1 MNKINVSICS
11 CPVCYPQG
19 ARLFKELDR
28 ILCANLKEQIVLT
41 GSSCE
46 SPCMAI
52 GARVDGEPIA
62 YATAG
67 DILRAIRRHLRPAR
81 VAA

>member
-1 MNKINVSICS
+1 MKKINVSICS

-41 GSSCE
+41 GSSCDE
-46 SPCMAI
+46 LCKAPN
-52 GARVDGEPIA
+52 VLVNGEQIVN
-62 YATAG
+62 ATAG
-67 DILRAIRRHLRPAR
+67 DILQSIRKHLRPIR
-81 VAA
+81 MAA

>member
-1 MNKINVSICS
+1 MKKINVSICS

-46 SPCMAI
+46 KTCTPR
-52 GARVDGEPIA
+52 GAQVDGEQLVN
-62 YATAG
+62 ATAG
-67 DILRAIRRHLRPAR
+67 DILQTIRKHLRPVR
-81 VAA
+81 MAA